1 VRISNKSRCG
11 LRILS
16 QLALDYQSNRLT
28 QARDLAQ
35 KQEINAPYLDQLMVT
50 LKKSGLVS
58 AVRGRNGGY
67 RLAVAPQTISV
78 LDIIEVFEGEVN
90 LADDS
95 RDALASVWAEL
106 SGSFREAA
114 DAITL
119 TDVAETQIMPGPEYV
134 I

>member
-1 VRISNKSRCG
+1 M
-11 LRILS
+11 RILT

-35 KQEINAPYLDQLMVT
+35 KQEINGPYLDQLMVT

-67 RLAVAPQTISV
+67 RLAAKPQSISV
-78 LDIIEVFEGEVN
+78 LDVIEVFEGQLD
-90 LADDS
+90 LADGDGRDS
-95 RDALASVWAEL
+95 LSSIWGEL
-106 SGSFREAA
+106 TGSFREAA
-114 DAITL
+114 DAISL
-119 TDVAETQIMPGPEYV
+119 QQVAESQGMPGPEYC